1 MHWTQAERKGLAAL
15 KYRRYEDDGHD
26 VLVAASEEIEAMKM
40 RAGDAPC
47 NPDSRLEGTEGAT
60 RPSLDAF
67 VASVCSAI
75 RVRGNLGRK
84 LPIRDTSA
92 DAEAQRF
99 QMAVVR

>member
-1 MHWTQAERKGLAAL
+1 MQAANATRSIFTATA
-15 KYRRYEDDGHD
+15 HT
-26 VLVAASEEIEAMKM
+26 ASEQ
-40 RAGDAPC
+40 
-47 NPDSRLEGTEGAT
+47 GAAV

-92 DAEAQRF
+92 DAESTSF